1 MDKVLRP
8 TDRLRV
14 GELGAPVMPDLRIV
28 QPRALLREQ
37 VLDKLR
43 NAIIEGWYPPG
54 TRLIERELCEALGVS
69 RTSVRE
75 VLRQLESEQLITVEQ
90 RRGPMVA
97 FISVAEAEAI
107 YETRSIFETAVVRAF
122 IERAPEAEFENLT
135 AAAREF
141 GRAAEAEDRHKLLTS
156 MSHFYDILLRGAGNP
171 VLQSMVRQLMARV
184 AFLRSKSLSEP
195 GRLEYSVAEIREL
208 SEAITARDVQRA
220 EEAAANHVAM
230 AREAA
235 VRQIALENTGERLHG
250 AS

>member
-1 MDKVLRP
+1 MDKVSGP
-8 TDRLRV
+8 ADRLRA
-14 GELGAPVMPDLRIV
+14 GELGASDMPDLRIV

-43 NAIIEGWYPPG
+43 MAIIEGWYPPG

-75 VLRQLESEQLITVEQ
+75 VLRQLESEQLITVES

-97 FISVAEAEAI
+97 FITVAEAEAI
-107 YETRSIFETAVVRAF
+107 YETRAIFETAVVRAF
-122 IERAPEAEFENLT
+122 IERAPQTEFEKLMV
-135 AAAREF
+135 AAREF
-141 GRAAEAEDRHKLLTS
+141 GEAAQLENRHQLLSS
-156 MSHFYDILLRGAGNP
+156 MSLFYEILLRGAGNP
-171 VLQSMVRQLMARV
+171 VLQSVVRQLMARV

-195 GRLEYSVAEIREL
+195 GRLTFSVAEIQEL
-208 SEAITARDVQRA
+208 SDAIMARDTQRA
-220 EEAAANHVAM
+220 EKAAANHVAM

-235 VRQIALENTGERLHG
+235 VRQISLESTGERLRG

>member
-1 MDKVLRP
+1 MENVLDPAGRSP
-8 TDRLRV
+8 AET
-14 GELGAPVMPDLRIV
+14 LGTPPMPDLRIV

-43 NAIIEGWYPPG
+43 TAIIEGWYPPG

-75 VLRQLESEQLITVEQ
+75 VLRQLETEQLITVEQ
-90 RRGPMVA
+90 RRGPIVA

-107 YETRSIFETAVVRAF
+107 YETRAIFETALVRAF
-122 IERAPEAEFENLT
+122 IDRAPKADFDQLVV
-135 AAAREF
+135 AARAF
-141 GRAAEAEDRHKLLTS
+141 GEAATAEDRHELLTS

-171 VLQSMVRQLMARV
+171 VLQSVVRQLMARV

-195 GRLEYSVAEIREL
+195 GRLKVSVAEIQEL
-208 SEAITARDVQRA
+208 SEAILARDIGRA
-220 EEAAANHVAM
+220 EKAAAHHVAM

-235 VRQIALENTGERLHG
+235 VRQISLENKGQPLRG
-250 AS
+250 AG

>member
-1 MDKVLRP
+1 
-8 TDRLRV
+8 
-14 GELGAPVMPDLRIV
+14 MPDLRIV
-28 QPRALLREQ
+28 QSRTLLREQ

-75 VLRQLESEQLITVEQ
+75 VLRQLESEQLITVEP
-90 RRGPMVA
+90 RRGPIVA

-107 YETRSIFETAVVRAF
+107 YETRAIFETAVVRAF
-122 IERAPEAEFENLT
+122 IERAQEAEFGRLMM
-135 AAAREF
+135 AAREF
-141 GRAAEAEDRHKLLTS
+141 GEAAEAEDRSKLLSS
-156 MSHFYDILLRGAGNP
+156 MSLFYDILLQGAGNP
-171 VLQSMVRQLMARV
+171 VLQSVVRQLMARV

-195 GRLEYSVAEIREL
+195 GRLKYSVAEIQEL
-208 SEAITARDVQRA
+208 SNAIAKRDTKRA
-220 EEAAANHVAM
+220 EKAAANHVAK

-235 VRQIALENTGERLHG
+235 IRQLTLENTGKRLLG

>member
-1 MDKVLRP
+1 MDKL
-8 TDRLRV
+8 V
-14 GELGAPVMPDLRIV
+14 GPAGRMGAGQVDTPEMPDLRIV

-75 VLRQLESEQLITVEQ
+75 VLRQLESEQLITVEP
-90 RRGPMVA
+90 RRGPIVA

-107 YETRSIFETAVVRAF
+107 YETRAIFETAVVRAF
-122 IERAPEAEFENLT
+122 IQRAQESEFGRLT
-135 AAAREF
+135 KAAREF
-141 GRAAEAEDRHKLLTS
+141 GEAAEAKDHHKLLTS
-156 MSHFYDILLRGAGNP
+156 MSQFYDILLQGAGNP
-171 VLQSMVRQLMARV
+171 VLHSVVRQLMARV
-184 AFLRSKSLSEP
+184 AFLRGKSLSEP
-195 GRLEYSVAEIREL
+195 GRLKYSVDEIQDL
-208 SEAITARDVQRA
+208 SDAIVARDIKRA
-220 EEAAANHVAM
+220 EKSAANHVAK

-235 VRQIALENTGERLHG
+235 MRQLTLENTGGHLLG

>member
-1 MDKVLRP
+1 MDKVLGP
-8 TDRLRV
+8 ADRLNA
-14 GELGAPVMPDLRIV
+14 GELGAPAMPDLRIV

-75 VLRQLESEQLITVEQ
+75 VLRQLETEQLIKVEQ
-90 RRGPMVA
+90 RRGP
-97 FISVAEAEAI
+97 I
-107 YETRSIFETAVVRAF
+107 YETRAIFETAVVRAF
-122 IERAPEAEFENLT
+122 IERAPQAEFDQLV

-141 GRAAEAEDRHKLLTS
+141 GEAAKAEDRHGLLTS
-156 MSHFYDILLRGAGNP
+156 MSQFYDTLLRGAGNP
-171 VLQSMVRQLMARV
+171 VLQSVVRQLMARV

-195 GRLEYSVAEIREL
+195 GRLKFSVAEIQEL
-208 SEAITARDVQRA
+208 SDAILARDIKRA
-220 EEAAANHVAM
+220 EKAAASHVAM

-235 VRQIALENTGERLHG
+235 VRQIALENNDERRRG

>member
-1 MDKVLRP
+1 MDKVLGSA
-8 TDRLRV
+8 DRLRA
-14 GELGAPVMPDLRIV
+14 GELGAPAMPDLRIV

-43 NAIIEGWYPPG
+43 TAIIEGWYPPG

-75 VLRQLESEQLITVEQ
+75 VLRQLESEQLITVES

-107 YETRSIFETAVVRAF
+107 YETRTIFETAVVRAF
-122 IERAPEAEFENLT
+122 IERAPEAEFERLMV
-135 AAAREF
+135 AAREF
-141 GRAAEAEDRHKLLTS
+141 GMAAQAEDRHQLLTS
-156 MSHFYDILLRGAGNP
+156 MSLFYEILLRGAGNP
-171 VLQSMVRQLMARV
+171 VLQSVVNQLMARV

-195 GRLEYSVAEIREL
+195 GRLEFSVAEIQEL
-208 SEAITARDVQRA
+208 SDAIMARDKQRA
-220 EEAAANHVAM
+220 EKAAANHVDR

-235 VRQIALENTGERLHG
+235 VRQISLENTSERLRG

>member
-1 MDKVLRP
+1 MDKVLGHAE
-8 TDRLRV
+8 RLRA
-14 GELGAPVMPDLRIV
+14 GDSGAPAMPDLRIV

-75 VLRQLESEQLITVEQ
+75 VLRQLETEQLITVEQ

-97 FISVAEAEAI
+97 FISVAEAKAI
-107 YETRSIFETAVVRAF
+107 YETRAIFETAVVRAF
-122 IERAPEAEFENLT
+122 IERASQAESDQLLM
-135 AAAREF
+135 AAREF
-141 GRAAEAEDRHKLLTS
+141 GEAAEAEDRHKLLTS
-156 MSHFYDILLRGAGNP
+156 MTLFYDILLHGAGNP
-171 VLQSMVRQLMARV
+171 VLQSVVRQLMARV

-195 GRLEYSVAEIREL
+195 GRLKFSVAEIQEL
-208 SEAITARDVQRA
+208 SDAIVARDTPRA
-220 EEAAANHVAM
+220 EKAAANHVAM

-235 VRQIALENTGERLHG
+235 VRQIALENTGERLRG

>member
-1 MDKVLRP
+1 MDKVLGP
-8 TDRLRV
+8 ADRLNA
-14 GELGAPVMPDLRIV
+14 GELGAPAMPDLRIV

-75 VLRQLESEQLITVEQ
+75 VLRQLETEQLIKVEQ
-90 RRGPMVA
+90 RRGPIVA
-97 FISVAEAEAI
+97 FISVDEAEAI
-107 YETRSIFETAVVRAF
+107 YETRAIFETAVVRAF
-122 IERAPEAEFENLT
+122 IERAPQTEFDQLVV
-135 AAAREF
+135 AAREF
-141 GRAAEAEDRHKLLTS
+141 GEAAKAEDRHGLLTS
-156 MSHFYDILLRGAGNP
+156 MSQFYDTLLRGAGNP
-171 VLQSMVRQLMARV
+171 VLQSVVRQLMARV

-195 GRLEYSVAEIREL
+195 GRLKFSVAEIQEL
-208 SEAITARDVQRA
+208 SDAILARDIKRA
-220 EEAAANHVAM
+220 EKAAASHVAM

-235 VRQIALENTGERLHG
+235 VRQIALENNDERRRG

>member
-1 MDKVLRP
+1 MDKTLASANRG
-8 TDRLRV
+8 RV
-14 GELGAPVMPDLRIV
+14 QDAGSPDIPDLRIV

-43 NAIIEGWYPPG
+43 SAIIEGWYPPG

-75 VLRQLESEQLITVEQ
+75 VLRQLETEQLITVEQ
-90 RRGPMVA
+90 RRGPIVA

-107 YETRSIFETAVVRAF
+107 YETRAIFETAVVRAF
-122 IERAPEAEFENLT
+122 IDRAPQQDFDQLLV
-135 AAAREF
+135 AAREF
-141 GRAAEAEDRHKLLTS
+141 GEAAEAEDRHKLLSS
-156 MSHFYDILLRGAGNP
+156 MSLFYDILLRGAGNP
-171 VLQSMVRQLMARV
+171 VLQSVVRQLMARV

-195 GRLEYSVAEIREL
+195 GRLKFSVAEIQEL
-208 SEAITARDVQRA
+208 SDAILARDVARA
-220 EEAAANHVAM
+220 EKAAANHVAM

-235 VRQIALENTGERLHG
+235 VRQIALEGKGLRG